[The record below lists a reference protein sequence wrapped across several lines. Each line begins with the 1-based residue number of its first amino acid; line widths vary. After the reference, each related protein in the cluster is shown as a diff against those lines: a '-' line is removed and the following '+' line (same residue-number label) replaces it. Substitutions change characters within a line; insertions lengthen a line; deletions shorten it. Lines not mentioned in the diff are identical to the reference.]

1 MRYIYAILTKILTM
15 MILLA
20 SCELQPDLPICDYN
34 IQLEYWLSESA
45 HKNELHQYVK
55 TIDEYIFDEHGILF
69 QVNRVESR
77 AYNRNFVSEVEL
89 PVGQYSVASWGNV
102 AESSKAVGVAIGQTH
117 INDLVLKLNNPIG
130 ATDNIHTQSERLYY
144 GYRTFSVREHGVS
157 QVRVYMSHAHCI
169 LDVIVKWTKSPPP
182 DTENFYMTLR
192 DVKDT
197 YAFTS
202 SYKVYGNSINRFD
215 YAEEQHLFTDKER
228 RYYLTGP
235 DADSRDITHVQQAKM
250 DITRNVNG
258 RFSSYRLSN
267 HTHPLFRL
275 YAGDTPLMREIDLH
289 KYFQNMGIE
298 LDTNLKQEFA
308 IIVEIG
314 EDDVIRVTPV
324 VISDWNN
331 GGEIGG
337 GTF

>member
-1 MRYIYAILTKILTM
+1 M

-20 SCELQPDLPICDYN
+20 SCELQPDLPICDYS

-45 HKNELHQYVK
+45 QKNELHQYVK
-55 TIDEYIFDEHGILF
+55 AIDEYIFDEYGILF
-69 QVNRVESR
+69 QINRVESR
-77 AYNRNFVSEVEL
+77 AYNKNFVSEVDL
-89 PVGQYSVASWGNV
+89 PAGKYSVVSWANV
-102 AESSKAVGVAIGQTH
+102 SASSKAVGVEVGKTH
-117 INDLVLKLNNPIG
+117 INDLMLNLNNPVN
-130 ATDNIHTQSERLYY
+130 TTYNIHEHSERLYQ

-169 LDVIVKWTKSPPP
+169 LEVIVKWTNNTPP

-197 YAFTS
+197 YAFTPA
-202 SYKVYGNSINRFD
+202 YKVFGNTINGFE
-215 YAEEQHLFTDKER
+215 YAEEQHLITDKER
-228 RYYLTGP
+228 RYYLTVPNVG
-235 DADSRDITHVQQAKM
+235 SRDISHVQQAKM
-250 DITRNVNG
+250 DITRNVSG
-258 RFSSYRLSN
+258 RFSCYRLSN
-267 HTHPLFRL
+267 NTHPLFRL

-308 IIVEIG
+308 IIIEIG
-314 EDDVIRVTPV
+314 ENDVIRVTPV